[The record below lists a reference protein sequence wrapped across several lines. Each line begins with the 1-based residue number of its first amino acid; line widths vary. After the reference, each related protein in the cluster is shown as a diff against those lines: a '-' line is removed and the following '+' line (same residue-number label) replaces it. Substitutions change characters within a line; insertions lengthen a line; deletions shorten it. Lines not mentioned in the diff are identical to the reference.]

1 MGRMRKRGLSPF
13 HCPGDL
19 LNPLELG
26 KGHGIVGDA
35 DFVDAIRGRYLSRGA
50 DTREIQAVRTPA
62 VRPEP
67 ERIIEAVCAETGVSR
82 EAVLRKGSR
91 GGGRGLLMEMLYRYG
106 ELSQREIG
114 AMLGIDYSAV
124 SIGRKRFLG
133 MMEADPE
140 LTALFTRAQTRISQG

>member
-13 HCPGDL
+13 HCPGYL

-91 GGGRGLLMEMLYRYG
+91 GGRARAPDGDAVSVRGLN
-106 ELSQREIG
+106 QREIG

-124 SIGRKRFLG
+124 STGRKRFLM

-140 LTALFTRAQTRISQG
+140 LKSLFAKVKNKISQG